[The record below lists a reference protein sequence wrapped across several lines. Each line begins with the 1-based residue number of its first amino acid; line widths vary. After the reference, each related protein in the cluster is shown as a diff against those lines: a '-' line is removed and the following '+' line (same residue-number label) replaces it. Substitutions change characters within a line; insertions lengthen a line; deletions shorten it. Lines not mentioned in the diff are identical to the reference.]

1 MAVDLQ
7 TVVDRWSA
15 SGGTAQSRYTEGV
28 QNTQVDVVARAIA
41 AEGALLSGFQ
51 TAVTSGLWRRK
62 LGAVGTPGW
71 KAATLAK
78 SSNYASG
85 FTAGKD
91 KFASSMQTWYPRIL
105 SAAAMANAM
114 PGGTFQ
120 ERMARAQAYAT
131 TLHNQKLQG

>member
-7 TVVDRWSA
+7 TVVDRWAA
-15 SGGTAQSRYTEGV
+15 SGPTAQQRYTEGV
-28 QNTQVDVVARAIA
+28 RNTNVDVVARAIA

-51 TAVTSGLWRRK
+51 QAVTSGLWRRK
-62 LGAVGTPGW
+62 LGAVGTSGW
-71 KAATLAK
+71 KAATEAK
-78 SSNYASG
+78 ATNYSAG

-105 SAAAMANAM
+105 SAAAQANAM
-114 PGGTFQ
+114 PGGTFA
-120 ERMARAQAYAT
+120 ERMARATAYAT